1 MTTLFNFNI
10 KKTGV
15 IYYPE
20 KKIIRNFQQIK
31 IKKLSNEFDG
41 FNWYLKK
48 NKF

>member
-20 KKIIRNFQQIK
+20 KKIIRKF
-31 IKKLSNEFDG
+31 STD
-41 FNWYLKK
+41 K
-48 NKF
+48 NKKTFK